1 MPTAFVTGGSGFIG
15 RNLIPYLI
23 QHGYQVKALARS
35 QPAREAVS
43 GVGATPVMGDLDDI
57 KTFQNG
63 MSDCEVIFHSGALV
77 QLWGDYHANYQAN
90 VVGTENA
97 LKAAQQAGVKTFVH
111 VGTEA
116 VLLGIGEAPI
126 INANETRPRAVR
138 PLGVYPAT
146 KGLAEERVLRANS
159 ATFRTMSMR
168 PRFVWGA
175 GDTSLLKG
183 IMAGVKNGSFRWFD
197 GGQHRTS
204 TCHVTNVCEGL
215 LLGAQ
220 KGRGGETYFLTDG
233 TPVTMR
239 DFLTQYLRTQGVA
252 MNVGSI
258 PTAIA
263 MPLATVVETLWKGL
277 KLKSDPPLNRT
288 VVQIFGAECTLDD
301 SKARRELGYVGHISH
316 THGLQAMQNAVS

>member
-1 MPTAFVTGGSGFIG
+1 MSTAFVTGGSGFIG

-23 QHGYQVKALARS
+23 QHGYRVKALARS
-35 QPAREAVS
+35 QTARETVAQL
-43 GVGATPVMGDLDDI
+43 GASPIMGDLDDL
-57 KTFQNG
+57 KTLQDG
-63 MSDCEVIFHSGALV
+63 MSDCDVVFHSGALV

-90 VVGTENA
+90 VVGTENT
-97 LKAAQQAGVKTFVH
+97 LKAAQNAGIKTFVH

-116 VLLGIGEAPI
+116 ILLGIGEPSI
-126 INANETRPRAVR
+126 MNANETRPRAVR

-159 ATFRTMSMR
+159 PTFRTMSMR

-197 GGQHRTS
+197 GGQHLTS

-233 TPVTMR
+233 TPIVMR
-239 DFLTQYLRTQGVA
+239 DFLVQYLGTQGITI
-252 MNVGSI
+252 NVGSI

-263 MPLATVVETLWKGL
+263 MPLATIVETIWNTL
-277 KLKSDPPLNRT
+277 KLKSDPPINRT

-301 SKARRELGYVGHISH
+301 SKARHELGYVGHISH
-316 THGLQAMQNAVS
+316 AQGLQVMRNTLS